1 MATVLIVDD
10 DREIRS
16 ALRHI
21 LEHAGHRVLEA
32 KHGREALCIV
42 DQHVPDIMLLDIMMP
57 EMDGVETM
65 LEMKRR
71 ECRFPVVAMPYSG
84 TTIGS
89 WSADVAKTLGAVE
102 ILEKPFTPKEVETI
116 VDRIIKTFE

>member
-1 MATVLIVDD
+1 MATVLVVDD
-10 DREIRS
+10 DREIRA

-21 LEHAGHRVLEA
+21 LEHAKHHVLEA

-57 EMDGVETM
+57 EMDGIETL

-71 ECRFPVVAMPYSG
+71 ECRIPVVAMPVSG
-84 TTIGS
+84 TTKGS
-89 WSADVAKTLGAVE
+89 WSADVIKTLGADE
-102 ILEKPFTPKEVETI
+102 ILEKPFTPEEVETI
-116 VDRIIKTFE
+116 VDRIIETHE

>member
-1 MATVLIVDD
+1 MATVLVVSD

-21 LEHAGHRVLEA
+21 LEHAEHRVLEA

-42 DQHVPDIMLLDIMMP
+42 DQHVPDIILLDIMMP

-65 LEMKRR
+65 LEM
-71 ECRFPVVAMPYSG
+71 VATLVSG
-84 TTIGS
+84 TTKGS
-89 WSADVAKTLGAVE
+89 WSADVAKMLGADE
-102 ILEKPFTPKEVETI
+102 IANS
-116 VDRIIKTFE
+116 

>member
-42 DQHVPDIMLLDIMMP
+42 DQHGPDIMLLDIMMP
-57 EMDGVETM
+57 VMDGVETM

-71 ECRFPVVAMPYSG
+71 ECRFPVVAMPSSG
-84 TTIGS
+84 TTKGS
-89 WSADVAKTLGAVE
+89 WSADVAKTLGAVA
-102 ILEKPFTPKEVETI
+102 ILEKPFTLKEVETI